1 MGDQNGNCDEGESTQ
16 VDEPARDGPPGVLQP
31 LVDVLDGLL
40 TIAERDR
47 LTDESGGLSTESGA
61 SVSSVDD
68 VLDRRRTEA
77 DSEGDAGS
85 GSEPQ
90 ATTAETAEGYHV
102 RAEFD
107 GEEFVVVADLLGASM
122 EEISA
127 GLARG
132 GRELVVQRE
141 GSTVARVDLP
151 WAATTTRAWFNNG
164 ILEIRLRDATP

>member
-16 VDEPARDGPPGVLQP
+16 VDEPARDRPSGVLQP

-40 TIAERDR
+40 TIAESDR
-47 LTDESGGLSTESGA
+47 LTDESGGLSAETGG
-61 SVSSVDD
+61 SVSTVDD
-68 VLDRRRTEA
+68 SLDQRRTEA
-77 DSEGDAGS
+77 DSADAGS

-90 ATTAETAEGYHV
+90 ATPAETTEGYHV

-107 GEEFVVVADLLGASM
+107 GEEFVVVADLLDASM

-132 GRELVVQRE
+132 GRELVIQRE

-151 WAATTTRAWFNNG
+151 WRATTTRAWFNNG